1 MKEMGTQLSIGSKKP
16 RQTSTG
22 AQTPPEALKKDQ
34 ETQYGMAKGSYARD
48 ERKQRKCVTMT

>member
-1 MKEMGTQLSIGSKKP
+1 MKEMGTQLSIVSKKP

-22 AQTPPEALKKDQ
+22 TQTPPEALKKDQ

-48 ERKQRKCVTMT
+48 E